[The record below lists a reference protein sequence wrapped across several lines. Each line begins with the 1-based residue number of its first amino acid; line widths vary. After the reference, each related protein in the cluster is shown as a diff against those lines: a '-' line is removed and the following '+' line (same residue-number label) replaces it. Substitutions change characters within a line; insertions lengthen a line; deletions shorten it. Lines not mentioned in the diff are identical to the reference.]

1 MNFDQAN
8 EWLHNNNLKSDL
20 EIVSDASKKW
30 KGRKLVVQE
39 GNNHIPSTCKTGKD
53 LIEFINLFKEL
64 LELIIKRSEKD
75 LQKHL
80 DLIEVFLES
89 CVDKKSI
96 LKSNSELQ
104 NISKFVDSVQ
114 TSFEKLE
121 QKFSKYNVIFRLKDT
136 YPFYTAEELVE
147 NNTTRWETPSI
158 NMLEGLPLVAKL
170 TLDHNLNQNYTNIIF
185 TKDEMKELSN
195 LINGLSKFD
204 FSNTLIDIWKNNKN
218 INSRFS
224 RAIDRLKL
232 KLNQIDNK
240 DMTEMRIIDGMIENL
255 SDDDIVTE
263 YEDSHQIIDFQDN
276 VIAFVMMLR
285 EVVKLM
291 ERTDSWIKSKNV

>member
-121 QKFSKYNVIFRLKDT
+121 QKFSKYNVIFRLKNT

-224 RAIDRLKL
+224 RAIDRLNL